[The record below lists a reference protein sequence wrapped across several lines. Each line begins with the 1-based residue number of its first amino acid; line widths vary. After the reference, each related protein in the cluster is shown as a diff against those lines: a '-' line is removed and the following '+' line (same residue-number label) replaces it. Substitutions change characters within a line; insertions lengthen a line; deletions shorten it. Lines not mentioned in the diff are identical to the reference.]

1 MVVAERPAV
10 TFAKL
15 LRQLRSD
22 AGLTQEELAA
32 SARMSVRT
40 ISDLERGVTP
50 TARKKTAQLLA
61 DALRLTGPDRTE
73 FEAAARGRAIPGGA
87 GAGEAAVAPRMLPRD
102 IASFTGRQQ
111 ELQELV
117 DAAIGAAESGGV
129 VGIYA
134 IGGMAG
140 VGKTALAVRAAYQI
154 LPEFPDGQLFAD
166 LHGYTDGQ
174 TPAEPGEILGMFLRR
189 LGVDAADLPASVDER
204 SGMLRDRLASK
215 RVLMVLDNVAT
226 ESQVRPLLPG
236 AGASL
241 VMITS
246 RDSLA
251 GLREVDQRIGLDVL
265 PAEQATVLLASLI
278 GPERAAA
285 EPGALR
291 EVRDYCGRLP
301 LALWIAGQNLAVRPC
316 WTVAQFARMLTD
328 ERDRLDTLE
337 VGDRQVRSVFMVS
350 YRQLPESDAR
360 MFRLLGLHPGPDF
373 GVAAAASLAGID
385 AANAGRVIDRLARAH
400 LIIDNAS
407 GRYGMHDLLRL
418 CARQICRNEESQAST
433 DVALTRLVGHFS
445 ELAQSVD
452 ASLSSQQRPA
462 AADTAIQAGTS
473 LIPRGQALAIFETE
487 RLNLLA
493 VLGLAS
499 GQGWHEQVRQ
509 LSESMA
515 NPLMLLRR
523 LDDLL
528 RVSEIAL
535 CDARKAGNTV
545 AGTTALRWHGTAY
558 AGLRRFDD
566 AITCFQDALA
576 ICQKTGDRDGEGR
589 MLNNLG
595 SAYQEMRRFDDAIAW
610 YEDALA
616 ICQET
621 DDRLGQGRTLS
632 NLGLA
637 HSELR
642 QFDQAIACHR
652 QALAIRREA
661 GDRLGE
667 GRTLSNLGLAYSG
680 LQRFEQAIACHQ
692 EALVIFRE
700 ARDRYGE
707 GHVLANLGL
716 AYSGLQQFEQAIAY
730 YRDALVH
737 FREVGDLHEEGQ
749 VLSNLGTAHSELGQP
764 DRATAYWKDAAKAM
778 NEAGEHQQGALLEQ
792 QAARTWPL
800 PCGAATHGPH

>member
-1 MVVAERPAV
+1 MIVAEPLAV
-10 TFAKL
+10 TFAVL
-15 LRQLRSD
+15 LRQLRTQ

-32 SARMSVRT
+32 AARMSARSV
-40 ISDLERGVTP
+40 SDLERGVAR
-50 TARKKTAQLLA
+50 TARKETARLLA
-61 DALRLTGPDRTE
+61 DALQLTGPARAQ
-73 FEAAARGRAIPGGA
+73 FEAVARGRAVPGGA
-87 GAGEAAVAPRMLPRD
+87 RAGAAAAAPRMLPRD
-102 IASFTGRQQ
+102 IAAFTGRRQ

-117 DAAIGAAESGGV
+117 DAAIEAAESDGV

-140 VGKTALAVRAAYQI
+140 IGKTALAIHAAYQI
-154 LPEFPDGQLFAD
+154 LPQFPDGQLFAD

-174 TPAEPGEILGMFLRR
+174 APAEPGEILGMFLRR

-215 RVLMVLDNVAT
+215 RVLMVLDNAAT

-241 VMITS
+241 VVITS

-251 GLREVDQRIGLDVL
+251 GLCEVDERIGLDVL
-265 PAEQATVLLASLI
+265 PADQATGLLASLI
-278 GPERAAA
+278 GPERAGA
-285 EPGALR
+285 EPEALR
-291 EVRDYCGRLP
+291 QVRDYCGCLP
-301 LALWIAGQNLAVRPC
+301 LALWIAGQNLAVRPF

-328 ERDRLDTLE
+328 ERDRLDALE

-350 YRQLPESDAR
+350 YLQLPESDAR

-373 GVAAAASLAGID
+373 HVSAAASLAGID
-385 AANAGRVIDRLARAH
+385 AANAGRVLDRLARAH

-407 GRYGMHDLLRL
+407 GRFGMHDLLRL
-418 CARQICRNEESQAST
+418 CARQICGNGESQASI
-433 DVALTRLVGHFS
+433 DAALMQLVKHFS
-445 ELAQSVD
+445 ELVQSVD
-452 ASLSSQQRPA
+452 ASLSSQQRRA
-462 AADTAIQAGTS
+462 AAGTAVQAGTS
-473 LIPRGQALAIFETE
+473 LITWGQALAIFETE
-487 RLNLLA
+487 RLNLLS
-493 VLGLAS
+493 VLGLAA

-515 NPLMLLRR
+515 NPLLLLRR

-535 CDARKAGNTV
+535 CDAREAGNT
-545 AGTTALRWHGTAY
+545 AASATALRWHGTAY

-566 AITCFQDALA
+566 AIICFQDALA
-576 ICQKTGDRDGEGR
+576 ICEETGDRDGEGR

-621 DDRLGQGRTLS
+621 GDRLGQGRTLS

-642 QFDQAIACHR
+642 QFDQAIACHQ

-680 LQRFEQAIACHQ
+680 LQRFEQAITCHQ
-692 EALVIFRE
+692 DALVIFRE

-716 AYSGLQQFEQAIAY
+716 AHTGSQKFEQAIAY
-730 YRDALVH
+730 YQDALVH
-737 FREVGDLHEEGQ
+737 FREVGDPHEEGQ
-749 VLSNLGTAHSELGQP
+749 ALVSLGTVYSKLGQP
-764 DRATAYWKDAAKAM
+764 DRAAACWKEAAKAM
-778 NEAGEHQQGALLEQ
+778 NEAGEHQQAAALLE
-792 QAARTWPL
+792 RKPRE
-800 PCGAATHGPH
+800 PGPHADITPTKP

>member
-1 MVVAERPAV
+1 VAEQPAV
-10 TFAKL
+10 TFAVL

-61 DALRLTGPDRTE
+61 DALHLTGLARTE
-73 FEAAARGRAIPGGA
+73 FEAAARGRPVPGGA

-117 DAAIGAAESGGV
+117 DAAIGATESGGV
-129 VGIYA
+129 VSIYA

-140 VGKTALAVRAAYQI
+140 VGKTALAIRAAYQI

-174 TPAEPGEILGMFLRR
+174 TPALPGEILGMFLRR

-236 AGASL
+236 GGASL

-265 PAEQATVLLASLI
+265 PADQATVLLASLI
-278 GPERAAA
+278 GSERAAA

-291 EVRDYCGRLP
+291 QVRDYCGRLP
-301 LALWIAGQNLAVRPC
+301 LALWIAGQNLAVRPS
-316 WTVAQFARMLTD
+316 WTVAQFAKMLTD

-350 YRQLPESDAR
+350 YRQLPESAAR

-373 GVAAAASLAGID
+373 DVAAAASLAGID
-385 AANAGRVIDRLARAH
+385 AANAGRVVDRLTHAH
-400 LIIDNAS
+400 LIVDNGS
-407 GRYGMHDLLRL
+407 SRYGIHDLLRL

-433 DVALTRLVGHFS
+433 DAALTRLVGHFS
-445 ELAQSVD
+445 KLAQSVD

-462 AADTAIQAGTS
+462 AADIAIQAGTS
-473 LIPRGQALAIFETE
+473 PIPQGQALAIFETE

-509 LSESMA
+509 LSASMA
-515 NPLMLLRR
+515 NPLLLLRR

-535 CDARKAGNTV
+535 SDARKAGNTV

-576 ICQKTGDRDGEGR
+576 ICQKIGDRDGEGR

-595 SAYQEMRRFDDAIAW
+595 SAYQEMRRFEDAIAW

-621 DDRLGQGRTLS
+621 GDRLGQGRTLS

-642 QFDQAIACHR
+642 QFDQAIACHQ
-652 QALAIRREA
+652 QALTIRREA

-680 LQRFEQAIACHQ
+680 QQLFEQAITCHQ
-692 EALVIFRE
+692 EALMIFRE

-716 AYSGLQQFEQAIAY
+716 AHSESRQFEQAIADY
-730 YRDALVH
+730 QDALVH

-749 VLSNLGTAHSELGQP
+749 VLSNLGTAHYELGQP
-764 DRATAYWKDAAKAM
+764 DRAAAYWKDAAKAM
-778 NEAGEHQQGALLEQ
+778 NEAGEHQQAALLEQ

-800 PCGAATHGPH
+800 PRGAATHGPHQ